1 MSTILIIEDKEG
13 MCQMLQQTLEAEGYQ
28 VLIARDGEEGLN
40 MFNENRA
47 DLVLADLKVP
57 KRDGL
62 EILQAVKEQN
72 PLVPVIIMTAYGTI
86 ETAVRAV
93 KEGAYDFLSKP
104 FDPDYLLVL
113 IGRALEKQRLQTE
126 NILFKREF
134 AEQLKL
140 PPIIG
145 KSPEIMEVMDQAEKV
160 ASSNAAVLLLGESGT
175 GKELF
180 ARTIHYLSPRRE
192 GPFVA
197 INCAAIPKDLL
208 ESEFFGHEKGAFT
221 GAIEKRL
228 GKFELADKGTIF
240 LDEIGDLDL
249 ALQAKLLRVLQG
261 DEFERVGGTKK
272 IKVNVRVI
280 SASNK
285 DLQKSIATQTFREDL
300 YYRLSVF
307 PITIPPLRER
317 REDIHL
323 FVEHFIKLFSKELKK
338 DVKEVLPEAMQ
349 LLINHPWKGNI
360 RELENCIER
369 AVILCEGKSIQPLHL
384 GLEVY
389 DYKTAAEEGA
399 ETPEGTLQEVSRT
412 AMREAEIKAIKKAL
426 AKTGGNKWRAAEI
439 LKVSYKT
446 LLTKIK
452 DYGIE
457 KPNS

>member
-1 MSTILIIEDKEG
+1 
-13 MCQMLQQTLEAEGYQ
+13 MLQQTLEAEGYQ
-28 VLIARDGEEGLN
+28 VIIAMDGEEGLRI
-40 MFNENRA
+40 FNENRI

-57 KRDGL
+57 KKDGL
-62 EILQAVKEQN
+62 TILQSVKEQN

-93 KEGAYDFLSKP
+93 KEGAYDFLTKP

-113 IGRALEKQRLQTE
+113 IGRALERQRLQAE
-126 NILFKREF
+126 NILFKQEF
-134 AEQLKL
+134 ADQLRL

-145 KSPEIMEVMDQAEKV
+145 KSPQIMEVIDQVEKV
-160 ASSNAAVLLLGESGT
+160 AASNAAVLLLGESGT

-180 ARTIHYLSPRRE
+180 ARTIHYLSHRRE
-192 GPFVA
+192 EPFVA

-261 DEFERVGGTKK
+261 DEFERVGGTKR
-272 IKVNVRVI
+272 IKVDVRVI

-285 DLQKSIATQTFREDL
+285 DLQKAIAAQTFREDL

-307 PITIPPLRER
+307 PIAIPPLRER
-317 REDIHL
+317 KEDVPL
-323 FVEHFIKLFSKELKK
+323 LVEHFTKIFSKELKK
-338 DVKEVLPEAMQ
+338 EIKELSQEAMK

-360 RELENCIER
+360 RELQNCIER
-369 AVILCEGKSIQPLHL
+369 AVILCEGKNIQTEHL
-384 GLEVY
+384 GLEISE
-389 DYKTAAEEGA
+389 YKV
-399 ETPEGTLQEVSRT
+399 TPEISGENLEGPLLEVSRA
-412 AMREAEIKAIKKAL
+412 AMRAAEIKVIKKAL
-426 AKTGGNKWRAAEI
+426 AQTGGNKWRAAEK

-452 DYGIE
+452 EYEIE
-457 KPNS
+457 KQDA